1 MWVGKETGQEKA
13 MTESERTGRGH
24 QANMTGRPHVIG
36 RQGKRPETPGHA
48 QVLLLVL
55 DDRLGDDLDGDVEAV
70 GLPAG
75 ESDGCVPT
83 LTERGDVKEL
93 VPDVEQRAGKV

>member
-1 MWVGKETGQEKA
+1 
-13 MTESERTGRGH
+13 
-24 QANMTGRPHVIG
+24 MTGRPHVLG
-36 RQGKRPETPGHA
+36 RQGKRPEKTPGHA

-83 LTERGDVKEL
+83 LAERGDVKEL
-93 VPDVEQRAGKV
+93 VPDVERRGGKE